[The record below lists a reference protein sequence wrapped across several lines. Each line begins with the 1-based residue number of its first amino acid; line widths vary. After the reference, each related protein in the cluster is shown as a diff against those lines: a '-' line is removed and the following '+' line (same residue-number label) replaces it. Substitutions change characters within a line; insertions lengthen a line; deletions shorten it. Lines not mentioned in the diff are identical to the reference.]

1 MSRQVATW
9 LNEQGIRLAEVRV
22 VPDDSERI
30 AEAVNALRAALRLS
44 VHHRRDRA
52 DP

>member
-1 MSRQVATW
+1 MSRRSRSW
-9 LNEQGIRLAEVRV
+9 LNVQGIRLAEVRV
-22 VPDDSERI
+22 VADVEAAI
-30 AEAVNALRAALRLS
+30 VEAVNALAGAQRLS